1 MTNREDST
9 DAHTLPRIKRTASGK
24 LVRDTELGSV
34 LCDDLERQGGR
45 WVGGRFKRQGICVHI
60 QLTHVTVTL

>member
-45 WVGGRFKRQGICVHI
+45 WVGGRFKRQGI
-60 QLTHVTVTL
+60 